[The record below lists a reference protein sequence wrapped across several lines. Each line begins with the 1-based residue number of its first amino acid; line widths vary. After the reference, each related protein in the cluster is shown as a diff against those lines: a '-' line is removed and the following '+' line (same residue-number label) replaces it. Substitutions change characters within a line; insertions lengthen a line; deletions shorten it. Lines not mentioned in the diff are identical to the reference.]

1 MADSS
6 EPLEEARA
14 WLRLVCTPG
23 VSSAMARALLTQIG
37 LPQAVL
43 SAGLGAV
50 SKVVGKDAALKLTSE
65 LQAEDRQ
72 RIDAALA
79 WLEQGA
85 GFLVTL
91 ADADYPKQLLN
102 IADPPVLL
110 YARGNRA
117 LLGRDAVAIVGSR
130 NPTPQGERNAED
142 FARALSQAGLAVV
155 SGLALGVDAAA
166 HRGGLAGEGSTI
178 AVTGTGIDRIYP
190 SRNKELAHD
199 IAERGLI
206 LSEYA
211 FGTPPLKENFPRR
224 NRIISGLSHG
234 VLVVEAAVQ
243 SGSLITARMAGE
255 QGREVLAIPGS
266 IHSPQSR
273 GCHALIKQGA
283 KLVESAEDV
292 LEELRQQARR
302 TRVSADVDRDEEEGD
317 NPLPAGP
324 LGKLLAAMGYE
335 PIDIDELCRRT
346 GDDAATLAAQLL
358 DLELEGRVG
367 RLPGGMFQRIERA

>member
-23 VSSAMARALLTQIG
+23 VSSAMARTLLAQIG

-43 SAGLGAV
+43 SAGLSTLG
-50 SKVVGKDAALKLTSE
+50 KLVGKDVALKLTSE

-79 WLEQGA
+79 WLELGA

-91 ADADYPKQLLN
+91 ADSDYPKQLLN

-110 YARGNRA
+110 YARGDRA
-117 LLGRDAVAIVGSR
+117 LLARDAVAIVGSR

-178 AVTGTGIDRIYP
+178 AVIGTGIDRVYP

-199 IAERGLI
+199 IAGRGLI
-206 LSEYA
+206 LTEYA

-292 LEELRQQARR
+292 LEELRLQARR
-302 TRVSADVDRDEEEGD
+302 ARVSADDSRDEQEAD
-317 NPLPAGP
+317 HPVPTSP
-324 LGKLLAAMGYE
+324 FGKLLAAMGYE
-335 PIDIDELCRRT
+335 PIDMDELCRRT
-346 GDDAATLAAQLL
+346 GEDAATLSAQLL
-358 DLELEGRVG
+358 ELELEGRVG
-367 RLPGGMFQRIERA
+367 RLSGGRFQRIERA